1 MKAYSLDF
9 RNRVL
14 ALCDAGKG
22 THEVSKMLAVSESW
36 IRRLKQRRREEGRVD
51 VRPSGGR
58 RHGHFE
64 ALRLSQLEE
73 WVRQHPDAT
82 LEALRDRVADQMAL
96 HCSLMAVCRAL
107 RKLGWSLKKK
117 RCGPA
122 SAIVPTCSA
131 IAQTSSSLVGS
142 QARKASC
149 FSMNPGRKPT

>member
-22 THEVSKMLAVSESW
+22 THEVAKTLSVSESW

-58 RHGHFE
+58 RHGHFD
-64 ALRLSQLEE
+64 ALRLSQLED

-82 LEALRDRVADQMAL
+82 LEALRARVADQMEL
-96 HCSLMAVCRAL
+96 RCSLMAVCRAL
-107 RKLGWSLKKK
+107 KKLGWSLKKNAAGQ
-117 RCGPA
+117 RA
-122 SAIVPTCSA
+122 R
-131 IAQTSSSLVGS
+131 SSRRAAPSCKLPHRPS
-142 QARKASC
+142 IRKAGKLRVS
-149 FSMNPGRKPT
+149 R